1 MTCPHCDSP
10 TIDFVVPET
19 YRECVPDATAATIA
33 SICTH
38 CVTVRS
44 IEPSAGS
51 EAEPELETESEPES
65 KSELELESDSS
76 SDADHEPD
84 FTRVSTAFPAGEA
97 AIPFALLLGNCSSLA
112 TNRTAIERLLEDL
125 ARSGTD
131 PLLAIDRLLAEPASD
146 LEPAID
152 LERRQQ
158 QLEQLFY

>member
-10 TIDFVVPET
+10 TVDFVVPET
-19 YRECVPDATAATIA
+19 YHECVPDATTATMA

-38 CVTVRS
+38 CMTVRS
-44 IEPSAGS
+44 IEQSAES
-51 EAEPELETESEPES
+51 EAEPEPESE
-65 KSELELESDSS
+65 SS
-76 SDADHEPD
+76 PDADHDPD
-84 FTRVSTAFPAGEA
+84 FTRVSTAFPADEA

-131 PLLAIDRLLAEPASD
+131 PLLAIDRLLAEPATE

>member
-10 TIDFVVPET
+10 TIDFVVPEA

-44 IEPSAGS
+44 IEPSA
-51 EAEPELETESEPES
+51 ESESES
-65 KSELELESDSS
+65 ELALELEPDSS
-76 SDADHEPD
+76 SGADHEPD

>member
-1 MTCPHCDSP
+1 MTCPRCDFP
-10 TIDFVVPET
+10 TIDFVVPEA
-19 YRECVPDATAATIA
+19 YRECVPDITTATMA

-44 IEPSAGS
+44 IEPSS
-51 EAEPELETESEPES
+51 ESESES
-65 KSELELESDSS
+65 ESERALELELESDSS
-76 SDADHEPD
+76 PGVDHEPD

-112 TNRTAIERLLEDL
+112 TNRTAIETLLEDL
-125 ARSGTD
+125 ERSGTD
-131 PLLAIDRLLAEPASD
+131 PLLAIDRLLAEPASE

-158 QLEQLFY
+158 QLEGLFY

>member
-1 MTCPHCDSP
+1 MTCPRCDFP
-10 TIDFVVPET
+10 TIDFVVPEA
-19 YRECVPDATAATIA
+19 YRECVPDSTTATMA

-44 IEPSAGS
+44 IEPSA
-51 EAEPELETESEPES
+51 ESESES
-65 KSELELESDSS
+65 GLALELESDSS
-76 SDADHEPD
+76 PDADHEPD

-112 TNRTAIERLLEDL
+112 TNRTAIETLLEDL
-125 ARSGTD
+125 ERSGTD
-131 PLLAIDRLLAEPASD
+131 PLLAIDRLLAEPASE

-158 QLEQLFY
+158 QLEGLFY